1 MEQLANLIWIGM
13 VGGGFCL
20 LLVLGELI
28 ANALYDLIPTFRLW
42 VDEQD
47 KPGCDEEAK

>member
-1 MEQLANLIWIGM
+1 MELANLIWIGM

-28 ANALYDLIPTFRLW
+28 ANALYDLIFAFRLW
-42 VDEQD
+42 IDEQD
-47 KPGCDEEAK
+47 THDCDEEVK